1 MPCLDFVAGSA
12 FAFECAGL
20 GAGRGDGFRPIAE
33 GVEML
38 YVRLA
43 VADAG
48 QGRQN
53 TDQRC
58 LNYKQNCN

>member
-12 FAFECAGL
+12 FALECAGL

-43 VADAG
+43 VADAAVTMFLRYSLTPG
-48 QGRQN
+48 
-53 TDQRC
+53 
-58 LNYKQNCN
+58 